1 MKLDPWGPGQVEDY
15 AKLRAEFGLGVVD
28 DATWEG
34 IKDLS
39 PIFERGIVFA
49 HRGLD
54 PVVDAIRKGDPF
66 GVMTGLMPSG
76 KMHLGHK
83 TVIDQCIW
91 YQKQGADVHIAIADF
106 EAYAARGFTIPEA
119 QKLGLEEYVLTYLAL
134 GLDPKKAEVY
144 FQTKRSRVKDL
155 AYRLG
160 LYVNWATMKALYGF
174 EDSVRLA
181 HVNAP
186 LMQAGD
192 ILHIQGADL
201 GGPRPTV
208 VPVGVD
214 QDPHLRL
221 TRDLAA
227 ATRIF
232 SVTETKDKKIGVFVK
247 PEKPPRDVTSLLSDV
262 EAILRRDLGYGDLK
276 RNDAYRAIYVGGANA
291 HDIARIDLA
300 LGQYEA
306 KELGEPG
313 HFAPASTYHRFMTG
327 LVAGPD
333 GKPGK
338 MSSSKPETA
347 IFITDD
353 PKDVEK
359 KVKRAVTGGR
369 ATEEEQRRLGANPHA
384 CSVYELYLY
393 HLANDKV
400 LAEVYDECTTGKR
413 LCGQCKL
420 QALDLMQAKL
430 KEIREKREASRHL
443 VKEIVSEQ

>member
-1 MKLDPWGPGQVEDY
+1 MQIDPWGPGQVQDY
-15 AKLRAEFGLGVVD
+15 AKLRTEFGLGAVD
-28 DATWEG
+28 ASTWQG
-34 IKDLS
+34 IEDPHPL
-39 PIFERGIVFA
+39 FERGVVFA

-54 PVVDAIRKGDPF
+54 NVLGALRRGDPF

-83 TVIDQCIW
+83 SVIDQAIW
-91 YQKQGADVHIAIADF
+91 YQNHGGDVHIAIADF
-106 EAYAARGFTIPEA
+106 EAYAARGLSIPQA
-119 QKLGLEEYVLTYLAL
+119 QQLGLEEYVLTYLAL

-144 FQTKRSRVKDL
+144 FQTQRSRVKDL

-160 LYVNWATMKALYGF
+160 LHVSMRTMKALYGF
-174 EDSVRLA
+174 QDDVKLA

-192 ILHIQGADL
+192 ILHVQGAEL
-201 GGPRPTV
+201 GGPRPVV

-214 QDPHLRL
+214 QDPHIRL

-232 SVTETKDKKIGVFVK
+232 SVTATKDQKIGVFVK
-247 PEKPPRDVTSLLSDV
+247 PERPPKDVKVLLSDV
-262 EAILRRDLGYGDLK
+262 EKILRTDVGFSDLK
-276 RNDAYRAIYVGGANA
+276 RNDAYRAIYVNGASES
-291 HDIARIDLA
+291 DIPRIDLA
-300 LGQYEA
+300 LGQYES

-313 HFAPASTYHRFMTG
+313 FFAPSSTYHRFMTG

-347 IFITDD
+347 IFLSDD
-353 PKDVEK
+353 PATVEK
-359 KVKRAVTGGR
+359 KVKHAVTGGLPT
-369 ATEEEQRRLGANPHA
+369 AEEQRRKGANPYA

-393 HLANDKV
+393 HVADDKTLQTV
-400 LAEVYDECTTGKR
+400 FEECTTGKR
-413 LCGQCKL
+413 LCGECKV
-420 QALDLMQAKL
+420 QALGLLQDQLRTIQ
-430 KEIREKREASRHL
+430 EKREASRHL
-443 VKEIVSEQ
+443 VKEIVSQD